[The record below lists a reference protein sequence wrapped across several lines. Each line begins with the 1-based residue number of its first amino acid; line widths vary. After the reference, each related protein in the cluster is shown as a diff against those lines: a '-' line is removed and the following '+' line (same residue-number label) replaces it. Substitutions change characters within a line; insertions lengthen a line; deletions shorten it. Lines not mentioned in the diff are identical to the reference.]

1 MSAPASDARAE
12 PGHGPGALAGLLQR
26 NRSWV
31 ERKTRA
37 DPEFFARLV
46 EQQCPDYFWI
56 GCSDSRVPATEIV
69 DLDPG
74 EMFVHR
80 NVANLASADDPNFQ
94 AALVFAVEA
103 LRVRHILVVGHYGC
117 GGVRAA
123 LLPPKPGPIASWL
136 SPIRATFRRHQASLA
151 GMADGESARDR
162 LCELNVMAQ
171 VAQLAENPALITAWS
186 QGRELSLHGWIY
198 AIRDGLLK
206 PVCDTISRPL
216 DRARP
221 TPSILDVE
229 WLDCNVA

>member
-1 MSAPASDARAE
+1 MSGSASDAHA
-12 PGHGPGALAGLLQR
+12 GSCHGPGGLPGLLRR

-46 EQQCPDYFWI
+46 DQQRPDYFWI

-94 AALVFAVEA
+94 AALVFAVET

-123 LLPPKPGPIASWL
+123 ISPEEPGPVATWL
-136 SPIRATFRRHQASLA
+136 SPIRATLRSHQASLA
-151 GMADGESARDR
+151 RMTDGENTHDR

-171 VAQLAENPALITAWS
+171 VAQLAENPALTAAWS
-186 QGRELSLHGWIY
+186 QGRELSVHGWIY
-198 AIRDGLLK
+198 AIRDGLLE
-206 PVCDTISRPL
+206 PVCRSISRAPN
-216 DRARP
+216 RARP
-221 TPSILDVE
+221 TPSMFDDE
-229 WLDCNVA
+229 WLDCNIA

>member
-1 MSAPASDARAE
+1 MSAPASDAHAR
-12 PGHGPGALAGLLQR
+12 PGHGSGALAGLLRR

-37 DPEFFARLV
+37 DPEFFTRLV

-80 NVANLASADDPNFQ
+80 NVANLASANDPNFQ

-123 LLPPKPGPIASWL
+123 LLPPEPGPVATWL
-136 SPIRATFRRHQASLA
+136 SPIRATFRFHQATLA
-151 GMADGESARDR
+151 GMTDGESACDR
-162 LCELNVMAQ
+162 LCELNVMTQ
-171 VAQLAENPALITAWS
+171 VAQLAENPVLIAAWS

-198 AIRDGLLK
+198 AIGDGLLK
-206 PVCDTISRPL
+206 PVCDTISQPP

-221 TPSILDVE
+221 TPSIFDLE